1 MPSVYGLAAT
11 SVLLNTLPE
20 RLLALLSIVPTLEDG
35 LRGVTLTESEEVMV
49 RSYTKGFVVPRAFLT
64 DYSSD
69 YDTAKD
75 VDGLVIADGDVISII
90 GVNIDYPV
98 MVKLDGQDV
107 AAMIEFIVKSVSLD
121 VLRDL
126 KRVVDDE
133 IVKRHALET
142 EEEV

>member
-1 MPSVYGLAAT
+1 
-11 SVLLNTLPE
+11 
-20 RLLALLSIVPTLEDG
+20 
-35 LRGVTLTESEEVMV
+35 MV

-75 VDGLVIADGDVISII
+75 VDGLVIAAGDVISII

-107 AAMIEFIVKSVSLD
+107 AAMIEFIVRSVSPD

-133 IVKRHALET
+133 IVKRAPQPFED
-142 EEEV
+142 EV

>member
-1 MPSVYGLAAT
+1 M
-11 SVLLNTLPE
+11 VL
-20 RLLALLSIVPTLEDG
+20 
-35 LRGVTLTESEEVMV
+35 

-64 DYSSD
+64 DYNPD

-107 AAMIEFIVKSVSLD
+107 AAMIEFIVKSVSPD

-133 IVKRHALET
+133 IVKRAPQPFED
-142 EEEV
+142 EV